1 MTKKLSNSKKTRRDE
16 IVNSALSHFV
26 SSLDQ
31 TNLNRTYQIA
41 QLDSLNLNLRR
52 NSISYNRELL
62 GQSYAEIG
70 IIQKFIDTPVDDSL
84 RGKTE
89 IGSSIIS
96 PDQLMELET
105 YMQSNNVMND
115 IGYTIKWGLL
125 YGGSGLI
132 ILTDQQQD
140 KPLNLDI
147 INENSRISFKPADL
161 WELWPERAYRAGDL
175 DINKSDNFN
184 DSEYFYY
191 YGQRIHRSRVIIFK
205 GKEAPSLVKQ
215 RLRGWG
221 FSELERVIMPI
232 NQYLKA
238 NNAIFEL
245 LDEAKIDVYKIKG
258 FYSGISKEGGEA
270 DLLKGLDASN
280 RAKNYLNALV
290 LDSEDDFQQKQFN
303 FNHIAEILNQIRI
316 NIAAD
321 LNRPMTKLFGISPAG
336 LNNSGEND
344 IENYNS
350 MVESDIRSKVKYMI
364 LGVAEIISK
373 KLFGFIP
380 EDLTVSFEPLR
391 VMSAEQIENVKD
403 KKFNRIERARQLGLM
418 TNKSAQEA
426 INKGELMDVQVDLTD
441 EPDEVNFSIPQSQTE

>member
-1 MTKKLSNSKKTRRDE
+1 MPKKLSNSKKTRQDE
-16 IVNSALSHFV
+16 IVNSSLSHFV

-31 TNLNRTYQIA
+31 ASQNRTYQIA
-41 QLDSLNLNLRR
+41 KLDSLNLNLRR

-70 IIQKFIDTPVDDSL
+70 IVQTFIDAPVDDAL

-89 IGSSIIS
+89 IGSTIIS
-96 PDQLMELET
+96 PEQLMEIET
-105 YMQSNNVMND
+105 WMQSNNVMND
-115 IGYTIKWGLL
+115 IGYTIKWGRL

-147 INENSRISFKPADL
+147 INEDSRLSFKPADL

-175 DINKSDNFN
+175 GIDESDNFN

-245 LDEAKIDVYKIKG
+245 LDEAKIDVYKIKD

-270 DLLKGLDASN
+270 NLLKGLDASN
-280 RAKNYLNALV
+280 RAKNFLNALV
-290 LDSEDDFQQKQFN
+290 LDKEDDFEQKQFN
-303 FNHIAEILNQIRI
+303 FNHIAEILKQIRI
-316 NIAAD
+316 NVSSD
-321 LNRPMTKLFGISPAG
+321 LKMPMTKIFGISSTGFNAG
-336 LNNSGEND
+336 EDD
-344 IENYNS
+344 IENYNA
-350 MVESDIRSKVKYMI
+350 MIESDIRSKVKYMI

-373 KLFGFIP
+373 KLFGIIP
-380 EDLTVSFEPLR
+380 EDLTVTFEPLR
-391 VMSAEQIENVKD
+391 ILSSEQVEKVKID
-403 KKFNRIERARQLGLM
+403 KWIRISQARQMGLM
-418 TNKSAQEA
+418 TNKEAQES
-426 INKGELMDVQVDLTD
+426 INKGELMDIQVDLTD
-441 EPDEVNFSIPQSQTE
+441 EPDEVNFSIPESQTE